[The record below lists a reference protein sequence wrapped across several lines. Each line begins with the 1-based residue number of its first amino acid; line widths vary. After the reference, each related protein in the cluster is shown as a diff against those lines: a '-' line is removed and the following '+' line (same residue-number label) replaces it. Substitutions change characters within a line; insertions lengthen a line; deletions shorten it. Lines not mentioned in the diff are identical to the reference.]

1 MKMALK
7 DGQILI
13 KEADSNQFMIIK
25 SWNKMKWSKAQ
36 QMLYGPAD
44 GELLNKLA
52 GLVRLPP
59 VIEDRRQTLNKITRA
74 IDRERLNENPKPLYR
89 YPVKYELFKHQMRG
103 ANMALI
109 AFGLVPPASSEE
121 ADWHGQ

>member
-1 MKMALK
+1 MKMAIK

-13 KEADSNQFMIIK
+13 KEADSTQFMVIK
-25 SWNKMKWSKAQ
+25 SWNKMKWSKDQ

-52 GLVRLPP
+52 VLVKLPQA
-59 VIEDRRQTLNKITRA
+59 IEARRRQLNQISTA
-74 IDRERLNENPKPLYR
+74 IDQERIKDNPEPLYR
-89 YPVKYELFKHQMRG
+89 YPVKYKLFTHQMRG

-109 AFGLVPPASSEE
+109 AFGLVPPPEE
-121 ADWHGQ
+121 DEDHDKK